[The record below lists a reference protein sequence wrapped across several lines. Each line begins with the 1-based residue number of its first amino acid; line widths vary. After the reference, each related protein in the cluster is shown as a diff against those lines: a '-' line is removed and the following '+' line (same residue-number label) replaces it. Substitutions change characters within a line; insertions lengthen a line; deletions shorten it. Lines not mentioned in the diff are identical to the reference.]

1 MISHFFID
9 RPIFATVLSILI
21 VIVGVVA
28 VTQLPVAQYP
38 DVAPPTVQVTAT
50 YPGANA
56 RTTADN
62 VATPI
67 EQEVNGVE
75 RMLYMSSKCTNDGQ
89 MNLDVT
95 FELGTNL
102 DTAQVLVQNRV
113 AVAQAKL
120 PEEVKRIGVTT
131 KKKSPSILLCVNLV
145 SEKRADGSFF
155 YDQLYLSNF
164 ATLSVKDDLARI
176 KGVGDVAFLG
186 PRDYSMRVWLD
197 PDKLAARDLTA
208 SDVVDAVREQNRQVA
223 AGRLGQPPVPAT
235 ESVQFQL
242 PINTAGRLTT
252 EEEFENIVLKTS
264 DEGGVVHFKDVV
276 RETKRD
282 ADGRVIEKGI
292 ELGAKNYDVNSYL
305 DGEPSATLAV
315 FQLPG
320 SNALDTAEAI
330 RGKMEELKSRFPEGV
345 DYRVYYDTTV
355 FVNESISSVIHTL
368 IEAFVLV
375 FIVVLLFLQNWRATI
390 IPMVAVP
397 VSLIGTFA
405 VMALLGFSLNN
416 LSLFGLVLAIG
427 IVVDDAIVVVE
438 NVERWLAEGM
448 SPRDA
453 SRKAMEEVTG
463 PVIAIALVL
472 CAVFVPTAFMAGI
485 SGQFYKQFALT
496 IAASTIISAFNSL
509 TLSPALAALLLKPH
523 GHGEHGHTQQEAL
536 PRAGIAIIGGLLAY
550 FFLLAPIGE
559 LVGIH
564 VGGHGHEAAAPAE
577 AASHT
582 SAAQLWALRAGVIAG
597 GAIVGWF
604 AGILVNRLLGL
615 FFRAFNWFFDVTINI
630 YGRMVAGLLRVSAI
644 ALLMYAGLMV
654 LTYMGFQAVP
664 VGFIPEQDKGYLVI
678 NAQLPDGAALDRT
691 DQVIREMSKI
701 AREEDGV
708 AHTIDLPGYS
718 AVLGTNI
725 SNVGGMFVIL
735 DPFEERAGHPEL
747 GAPAIIARLREKFGK
762 ITSARVGVFGAP
774 PVEGLGTTGGFKLQV
789 QDRRSAGLR
798 SLQGAVENLADEGNR
813 SSQLAGLFTSF
824 SVTQPQLYVD
834 VDEEKAKAQQIKL
847 QDIDATLQAY
857 LGSFYV
863 NDFFFQNRNWQ
874 VNLQAAPTYRMKI
887 EDIGNLEV
895 RNGKG
900 NRVPLRTLINV
911 RYDSGPA
918 IVNHYNLYP
927 SAEINGGTAPG
938 VSSGQAIGIL
948 NGLGATALPATM
960 GFEWT
965 ELTYQQILA
974 SKDLLTKLAFPLAV
988 VFVFL
993 VLSAQ
998 YESWSLPLS
1007 IILIVPMC
1015 LLAAIAGI
1023 WLASLNNDIFT
1034 QIGLVVLIGLAAKN
1048 AILIVEFAKQL
1059 QDQGKPRFE
1068 ATVEACRLRLRPILM
1083 TSFAFILGVVPLVLA
1098 TGAGAEMRQTLG
1110 IAVFSGML
1118 GVTAFGIFFTPVFY
1132 SVIRRFTE
1140 RKPAPS
1146 TKVPREH
1153 DRDAVAPNRELQIAS
1168 DGHGAPAETLSPSV
1182 H

>member
-9 RPIFATVLSILI
+9 RPIFATVLSVVI

-113 AVAQAKL
+113 AVAEAKL

-145 SEKRADGSFF
+145 SGKRPDGSFF

-208 SDVVDAVREQNRQVA
+208 SDVINAVREQNRQVA
-223 AGRLGQPPVPAT
+223 AGRLGQPPVPTA

-252 EEEFENIVLKTS
+252 EEQFENIVLKTS

-330 RGKMEELKSRFPEGV
+330 RAKMEELKARFPEGV
-345 DYRVYYDTTV
+345 DYRIYYDTTV
-355 FVNESISSVIHTL
+355 FVNESIHSVIHTL

-397 VSLIGTFA
+397 VSLVGTFA
-405 VMALLGFSLNN
+405 VMSILGFSLNN

-485 SGQFYKQFALT
+485 SGEFYKQFALT

-550 FFLLAPIGE
+550 FFLLAPVGE

-564 VGGHGHEAAAPAE
+564 VGGHGEEAAE
-577 AASHT
+577 AASHP
-582 SAAQLWALRAGVIAG
+582 SATQLWALRAAVFSG

-615 FFRAFNWFFDVTINI
+615 FFRAFNWFFDVTISI
-630 YGRMVAGLLRVSAI
+630 YGRLVAGLLRVSAI
-644 ALLMYAGLMV
+644 ALAVYAGLMV

-691 DQVIREMSKI
+691 DEVIREMSKV
-701 AREEDGV
+701 AREEVGV
-708 AHTIDLPGYS
+708 SHTIDLPGYS

-747 GAPAIIARLREKFGK
+747 GAPAIIARLREKFNK
-762 ITSARVGVFGAP
+762 ITAARVGVFGAP

-798 SLQGAVENLADEGNR
+798 SLQGSVENLADEGNR
-813 SSQLAGLFTSF
+813 NPQLAGLFTSF

-847 QDIDATLQAY
+847 QDIDSTLQAY

-874 VNLQAAPTYRMKI
+874 VNLQAAPGYRMQI

-895 RNGKG
+895 RNAAG

-938 VSSGQAIGIL
+938 VSSGQAISIIDGVA
-948 NGLGATALPATM
+948 ATALPDTM

-1140 RKPAPS
+1140 RKTAVTTSALPDPD
-1146 TKVPREH
+1146 RE
-1153 DRDAVAPNRELQIAS
+1153 AVATNGELKIAS
-1168 DGHGAPAETLSPSV
+1168 DGQAAPADTLPQAV